1 MASKAQT
8 IHPNGHV
15 QDSSDMR
22 SVLDAQRRAFLD
34 AGPPSAATRIDRIDR
49 IVDLIVTNAD
59 ALVDA
64 LVSDYGHRSRAQ
76 SMMSDVVGPLPG
88 IKHTRKHLR
97 NWMKPT
103 RYGTGAMRLV
113 GARAWVDWQPL
124 GVIGVISPWNFPVGL
139 TFDPVTQAFA
149 AGNAVMVKLSEYVP
163 NTSELMRAEIVK
175 RFDATELRAFTGGAD
190 VGAEFCALPFDH
202 ILLTGSP
209 ATGRHVQRA
218 AADNLVPVTLEL
230 GGKSPVVISPDADLK
245 VVADRVM
252 VGKTM
257 NAGQLCLSPDYVLI
271 PGGKER
277 AFVESVSASVTR
289 MFPRILDNDD
299 YTSIVNERHFDRIH
313 GLIDDAHAKGA
324 QIITIN
330 PAAEDFSTQAA
341 HKIAPTLVLGATKDM
356 RVMQEEIFG
365 PVLPIATYQR
375 IDDAIDHIN
384 SGPKPLAAYYF
395 GPDDAARQRFLART
409 YSGGVTINDVTLH
422 YTVAGMPFGG
432 VGESGMGYYHGR
444 SGFAAFS
451 HGRGVMDAP
460 TRFSIS
466 AALAAPYTGLKQ
478 RGLQAMTAL
487 ERQSIRRRLRKT
499 DRLNQGE
506 SLEFSV
512 VPTHTAA
519 RD

>member
-1 MASKAQT
+1 MASNSAAIPARGRADAAT
-8 IHPNGHV
+8 
-15 QDSSDMR
+15 DMR
-22 SVLDAQRRAFLD
+22 STLKEQRRAFLT

-49 IVDLIVTNAD
+49 VIELIVSNAD

-64 LVSDYGHRSRAQ
+64 LVSDYGHRSRTQ
-76 SMMSDVVGPLPG
+76 SMMSDVLGPLPG
-88 IKHTRKHLR
+88 IKHTRKHVR
-97 NWMKPT
+97 SWMKPT
-103 RYGTGAMRLV
+103 RYGAGAMRLV
-113 GARAWVDWQPL
+113 GARAWVDWQAL

-175 RFDATELRAFTGGAD
+175 RFDANELRAFTGGAD

-230 GGKSPVVISPDADLK
+230 GGKSPVVISWEADLK

-271 PGGKER
+271 PRGKER
-277 AFVESVSASVTR
+277 AFVESVSASVAR

-313 GLIDDAHAKGA
+313 RLIDDANAKGA

-330 PAAEDFSTQAA
+330 PAAEDFSTQAPY
-341 HKIAPTLVLGATKDM
+341 KIAPTLVVGATKDM

-365 PVLPIATYQR
+365 PVLPIVTYQR

-395 GPDDAARQRFLART
+395 GPNDAARQRFLTRT
-409 YSGGVTINDVTLH
+409 YSGGVTLNDVTLH

-432 VGESGMGYYHGR
+432 VGESGMGYYRGR
-444 SGFAAFS
+444 SGFEAFS

-460 TRFSIS
+460 PRFSMS
-466 AALAAPYTGLKQ
+466 AALAAPYTGIKQ
-478 RGLQAMTAL
+478 RGLRAMTAL
-487 ERQSIRRRLRKT
+487 ERQSIRRRLRKSRKA
-499 DRLNQGE
+499 DRQSTN
-506 SLEFSV
+506 
-512 VPTHTAA
+512 P
-519 RD
+519 

>member
-1 MASKAQT
+1 MTSNAAAIQPDGRAVAAT
-8 IHPNGHV
+8 
-15 QDSSDMR
+15 DMR
-22 SVLDAQRRAFLD
+22 ALLGEQRRAFLE

-49 IVDLIVTNAD
+49 VIDLIVSNAD

-76 SMMSDVVGPLPG
+76 STLSDVVGPLPA
-88 IKHTRKHLR
+88 IKHTRKHVR
-97 NWMKPT
+97 SWMTPT
-103 RYGTGAMRLV
+103 RYSTGAMRLA

-139 TFDPVTQAFA
+139 TFDPVAQAFA
-149 AGNAVMVKLSEYVP
+149 AGNAVMVKLSEFVP
-163 NTSELMRAEIVK
+163 ETSELMRAEIVK
-175 RFDATELRAFTGGAD
+175 RFDATELRAFTGGPD
-190 VGAEFCALPFDH
+190 VGAEFGALSFDH

-209 ATGRHVQRA
+209 GTGRHVQRA

-245 VVADRVM
+245 VAADRIM

-271 PGGKER
+271 SEGRER
-277 AFVESVSASVTR
+277 AFVEHVRAAVVR

-299 YTSIVNERHFDRIH
+299 YTSIVNERHFCRLQE
-313 GLIDDAHAKGA
+313 LIEDARAKGA
-324 QIITIN
+324 EIITIN
-330 PAAEDFSTQAA
+330 SAAEDFSARATR
-341 HKIAPTLVLGATKDM
+341 KIAPTLVLGPTEDM
-356 RVMQEEIFG
+356 RIMGEEIFG

-384 SGPKPLAAYYF
+384 AGPKPLAAYYF
-395 GPDDAARQRFLART
+395 GPDDDARQRFLART

-444 SGFAAFS
+444 SGFEAFS
-451 HGRGVMDAP
+451 HARGVMKAP
-460 TRFSIS
+460 PRFSMS
-466 AALAAPYTGLKQ
+466 AALAAPYTGVKQ
-478 RGLQAMTAL
+478 RGMRAMIAL
-487 ERQSIRRRLRKT
+487 ERQSVRRRLRK
-499 DRLNQGE
+499 
-506 SLEFSV
+506 SK
-512 VPTHTAA
+512 
-519 RD
+519 